1 MILVKG
7 VDQMSPYRYQL
18 TKDEFRKEWGLMSP
32 TTLSRRKS
40 WAQDNYPQW
49 RKVFLY
55 GGRIDLREYQKFQ
68 TFYSEKQY
76 EAHQDPHLKY
86 LEEM

>member
-40 WAQDNYPQW
+40 
-49 RKVFLY
+49 
-55 GGRIDLREYQKFQ
+55 
-68 TFYSEKQY
+68 
-76 EAHQDPHLKY
+76 
-86 LEEM
+86 